1 MSSVL
6 NHEIGSL
13 VIQQPASNTGLHF
26 ELGELYSDKTFYGFK
41 LDRTTGD
48 CTVEVIRYGS
58 NTAIKIPDPT
68 YSQGA
73 DDYLQWFW
81 SKESVSFR
89 FNNST
94 GHLEM
99 VIIS

>member
-13 VIQQPASNTGLHF
+13 VVQQPASNTGLHF
-26 ELGELYSDKTFYGFK
+26 EFGELYSDKTFYGFK
-41 LDRTTGD
+41 YNRFTGD
-48 CTVEVIRYGS
+48 CTVDVIRYGS
-58 NTAIKIPDPT
+58 NTAIKIPDPL
-68 YSQGA
+68 YSQGD